1 MRASIVGLFVAVLT
15 LPALAQPS
23 AAQEHERPHG
33 DHRAE
38 GWHGGEIRH
47 FNEHDLGRWRGGA
60 WFHGMHDGRFGWW
73 WQVGP
78 TWYFYAAPVY
88 PYPDPYVPPGQAAG
102 TWYWCDAYHQ
112 YYPYVGACP
121 SGWRA
126 VPMQPPAS
134 PSAPQAAPTAPQP
147 TPQ

>member
-1 MRASIVGLFVAVLT
+1 MKSLIISMAAAALM

-47 FNEHDLGRWRGGA
+47 FNEHDMERWRGGA
-60 WFHGMHDGRFGWW
+60 WFHGLHDGRVGWW

-88 PYPDPYVPPGQAAG
+88 PYPDPYMPPVVAAPGAPAPAGQFWYYCQSPPG
-102 TWYWCDAYHQ
+102 
-112 YYPYVGACP
+112 YYPYVPQCSLP
-121 SGWRA
+121 WEA
-126 VPMQPPAS
+126 VP
-134 PSAPQAAPTAPQP
+134 PS
-147 TPQ
+147 